1 LADRQEHISLQPPG
15 ISFKGLSGSQLVQGS
30 YRRHLEALRVY
41 QCPCAFSMR
50 ISLWVSWRAEH
61 FADVTCPISRE
72 GSVYVKAS
80 HIAMSLIVDA
90 DAEGS

>member
-1 LADRQEHISLQPPG
+1 MADRYEHISLQP
-15 ISFKGLSGSQLVQGS
+15 SRDKSVYTTQRS
-30 YRRHLEALRVY
+30 RVY

-50 ISLWVSWRAEH
+50 SSLWVSWRAEH
-61 FADVTCPISRE
+61 FAVVTCPISRE

-80 HIAMSLIVDA
+80 HIAMPLIVDA